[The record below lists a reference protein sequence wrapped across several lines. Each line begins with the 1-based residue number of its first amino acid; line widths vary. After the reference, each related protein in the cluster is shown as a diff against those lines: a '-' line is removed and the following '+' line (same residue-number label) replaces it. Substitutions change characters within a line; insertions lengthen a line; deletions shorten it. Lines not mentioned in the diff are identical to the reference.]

1 MRLSSDENQR
11 ISISSR
17 NNRNLPWLMLLLL
30 PLTAGLAACNSETV
44 AREEDTARPVKVAV
58 LEPGSSERTLSYSGV
73 VRPRIESVIGFRV
86 PGKVVERLANVG
98 DRLVVG
104 DAIARLDDTDL
115 KLAENSARAAVGSAR
130 TRRDVAIA
138 NLDRAKPL
146 LPQGFISKA
155 VYDVRKNEVD
165 AAVAALD
172 TAEAQLRQAA
182 NAVGYAVLV
191 ADKPGI
197 VTAVSAEPGQVL
209 STGQAVITLAV
220 SGETEIMIA
229 VPEQDTGHLS
239 VGQQA
244 KVSLWSGPRENIA
257 GRIREIAGQA
267 DAASRTYAVRVAV
280 SAPPQMM
287 RLGMTATVKFS
298 VSEGTT
304 AMVVPLAAVTEIGGS
319 RVVFVVDRASKV
331 VHATPITVSGVAA
344 DGVRIVSG
352 LEAGDIVVS
361 AGVQFLR
368 DGMRVRLAAA
378 PNS

>member
-1 MRLSSDENQR
+1 
-11 ISISSR
+11 
-17 NNRNLPWLMLLLL
+17 
-30 PLTAGLAACNSETV
+30 
-44 AREEDTARPVKVAV
+44 
-58 LEPGSSERTLSYSGV
+58 
-73 VRPRIESVIGFRV
+73 
-86 PGKVVERLANVG
+86 
-98 DRLVVG
+98 
-104 DAIARLDDTDL
+104 
-115 KLAENSARAAVGSAR
+115 
-130 TRRDVAIA
+130 
-138 NLDRAKPL
+138 

-197 VTAVSAEPGQVL
+197 VTAVAAEPGQVL

-229 VPEQDTGHLS
+229 VPEQDAGHLS

-304 AMVVPLAAVTEIGGS
+304 AIVVPLAAVTEIGGS

-344 DGVRIVSG
+344 DGVRIVGG